1 MDMFLMNQRTFHD
14 KVSLEE
20 LHKVSLFWKSTV
32 AFWRLEMRFFQN
44 FIDKYFMEVAS
55 PDYLGRTTKLVD

>member
-1 MDMFLMNQRTFHD
+1 
-14 KVSLEE
+14 
-20 LHKVSLFWKSTV
+20 
-32 AFWRLEMRFFQN
+32 MRFFQN